1 MDSITSNIERDIAR
15 TLDEVEREYDV
26 RVLYACES
34 GSRAWGFASDDSD
47 YDARFLYV
55 NRPNWYLAVDLEEK
69 RDVIELPIEGVL
81 DVNGWDLRKALRLF
95 RKSNPPLMEWLSSPI
110 VYREVGPSAHKLR
123 QLAADFYYPTKCS
136 YHYLRMA
143 QTNYRQYLKGPD
155 VWMKKYFYVLRPLL
169 AVLWI
174 ERDLGVV
181 PTEFASLVEALV
193 SDAKLRAAID
203 ELVEKKRSG
212 LETDTGPRIELISRF
227 IDAELARLG
236 KVKFEK
242 LESTGDPQVLNQLF
256 RDVLVDT
263 WRTASH

>member
-1 MDSITSNIERDIAR
+1 MDSTVSNIERDIAH
-15 TLDEVEREYDV
+15 TLDAVERGYDV

-34 GSRAWGFASDDSD
+34 GSRAWGFASEDSD

-95 RKSNPPLMEWLSSPI
+95 QKSNPPLMEWLGSPI
-110 VYREVGPSAHKLR
+110 VYREVGPLADRLR

-203 ELVEKKRSG
+203 ELVDKKRSG
-212 LETDTGPRIELISRF
+212 LEKDTGARIEPISRF

-236 KVKFEK
+236 MVKFEK
-242 LESTGDPQVLNQLF
+242 LKSTGDSQVLNQLF

-263 WRTASH
+263 WRAASH